1 MSVKKNNRFIPAVAG
16 LIYGGGFNGRKFCL
30 IFLMVFLL
38 LASAYL
44 PAQAVAPPL
53 DPAQSVPRHIL
64 DNMPPAGGYGRM
76 ITPLVP
82 QVQFGPL
89 KAMGDGIGNMT
100 LQNYIKTNTNV
111 NLIVVLVEFSDI
123 KMGAN
128 GRTEIGNMVT
138 SLTAYFRE
146 QSRNTITITSTLS
159 ASTYNL
165 NKTMATYGATDDVG
179 QLARDAV
186 AASDPDINF
195 ANYQCV
201 MVAHAGYGDE
211 TSGTPNGGDDIWSM
225 YWYRSSGSTNLIS
238 TNDGV
243 GINGLTIVPE
253 KEYGT
258 TQALGTICHEFG
270 HQLGL
275 PDLYDTT
282 YNTEGGMGK
291 WSLMATGN
299 YNGTP
304 KGSKPAFLDPICR
317 KLLGWSDVVNIT
329 DNQQNFNF
337 EFGKTYRLEKGGAA
351 SGDDYYYIEKR
362 GLISGSW
369 DEGLP
374 GEGLLI
380 FHVNGA
386 KETTN
391 NPNDTPPRLIELKV
405 ASGGDHLTSGPPRS
419 SIRGLS
425 TDPYPTTGNKEFHNT
440 STPSSKTWTNQN
452 SYVGVRDIV
461 KTGTGASLDI
471 KATAVLVKP
480 NFIAALGNNQSAA
493 VNTQFPAALR
503 VNLAESSGPISA
515 TAVTFSVTSGPAS
528 INGLATVNTDAAG
541 NAQVSVTAGAT
552 AGPVVITATTTP
564 AGWATPLTAVFNLSV
579 TGGGGPGSGP
589 ILLSSGWQDVN
600 TNGIADAGDKINL
613 IFDAAITISGVAAS
627 DFTLPVSGDSLG
639 TAPSFAIGSLATQ
652 LAITLGASCKIT
664 APGVFAPA
672 VLAPGSPSGINLSAT
687 MPSGRIT
694 GTGGDARPAAAA
706 VDIAAPAGAG
716 PQIVAA
722 TLNDM
727 NGNAQADAGDKIAVV
742 FDKAVIIS
750 GVVASDFALPVN
762 GDSFGSSPSFSS
774 DADPLKLIIT
784 LGASCKITA
793 PGTFNSGVLTAGA
806 PSGINI
812 SSSITAGHITDIG
825 GNNAAPAA
833 AAVDIALTTEIG
845 DVSTSKS
852 YITLKNSGDQPF
864 IADGAGGAIFEV
876 TILDDNGN
884 AIPGCDVFI
893 TSDRNQFANIDV
905 FSPASPS
912 KTEASGKISFTVK
925 TVQTGTRTITIE
937 AQKTGNAKK
946 NIGSQQIEYKAGAVS
961 PSLSTITATRTLIVG
976 DGADS
981 AEISVSLRDANHNPV
996 IQKLVTINPNP
1007 SAGIIITP
1015 TSAATDTGGNAK
1027 FIIKS
1032 NQPSN
1037 NVVITAVADGGIT
1050 ITQTLTITFMSQMV
1064 SIANSKVEE
1073 AVPGSVYIANGQIN
1087 AHIII
1092 TLRNSSN
1099 LPIANI
1105 TPQVSVSGMNNS
1117 VKNSD
1122 GQPVPPNALRPTD
1135 AEGKTYFEISSTTSE
1150 QKTVVVKVDGIALNQ
1165 QPVLNFT
1172 AGPYDRLIYSSG
1184 NTQVGAITT
1193 KLPRPLKV
1201 QVLDANNNR
1210 VSGAIVKF
1218 RIVQQPV
1225 SAVGTALS
1233 SAQMTSDSSG
1243 YAWADLTL
1251 GSAVGLYKVNAELT
1265 GAKDSPVVF
1274 NLEAQSGPPS
1284 TMIIESGDSQNGSIG
1299 APLNQPLAVKVFDAS
1314 GNPSP
1319 NVIVHFRQSVKPLDA
1334 SDCQLTSLDV
1344 PTDNFGMARAL
1355 VAKLGDKIGQYK
1367 ITASITTPPVSV
1379 NFTLTAVAGTPAF
1392 MQILSGESQNAV
1404 VGTPAASP
1412 LKLVVKDNS
1421 GNSVSSPVPGCAVR
1435 FFIYKGDGALSAE
1448 TVQTNASGEAS
1459 VNYTAGRTIGAQEI
1473 WASVEGNYSVTPVRF
1488 YVNATAAAADKLMNG
1503 NYYGSAYG
1511 RAGEAL
1517 QLPFAVRVV
1526 DIYGNPVAGH
1536 AVTISIT
1543 PPNVNPPASA
1553 YSVIKVEPADSKTNS
1568 EGLVT
1573 CFVRLGDKTGT
1584 YEVSMAA
1591 AGLSGSPF
1599 KFEAAATSGVLSA
1612 QKTVL
1617 AVTGGNGATADGVST
1632 IEVSVGCRDEFNNP
1646 VTGAYAYFYSDQP
1659 SVVNIIQPQ
1668 EPTGATGV
1676 AKAYLRSNRNG
1687 VFKIRA
1693 SVNSVNIDGEAQAAF
1708 LSGPFTASASQYYAY
1723 QPPAKVLANNSDYYT
1738 VKVEA
1743 RDAKSNPIS
1752 GVSPARLAINNGDP
1766 INVSVTYPADE
1777 SDTYGVMLFKVK
1789 ASQQGV
1795 KTLEVYID
1803 GERIQTNDRKNFIE
1817 LAFVTNPVDAGKSYA
1832 EVDGALSAPADG
1844 NSEIRL
1850 KLFVRDTA
1858 NAPISGLNFQSFQLK
1873 FKNTKTNGYETLD
1886 LTQRPLF
1893 YDPADFSYN
1902 FSVKTTKAAAFEVET
1917 TVISDQ
1923 TNYALSSRPL
1933 ITFTSGPAS
1942 QMLNL
1947 NGADIYSRVAEK
1959 SLTLLNISVVD
1970 AYNNP
1975 VHSAAVDFSLISAPE
1990 GAQHMSVEKSS
2001 TVYTDEN
2008 GMATTSVTLGTKTGL
2023 YVFKAESFGLNGS
2036 PVYFTAYATPGTAA
2050 SYELRNIPVELM
2062 QAQPVKQIE
2071 LAVYDS
2077 YGNLKYDCADA
2088 VYLLSS
2094 DKSAVLPYN
2103 SIESPYIFSAS
2114 DNGRKVFNEGLL
2126 FLTVSPSTTLTVKK
2140 VTSVS
2145 PLEVTSP
2152 PMRIVK
2158 MQQQQT
2164 DNFFIGSFFV
2174 PGSSNHIMIMAKSKS
2189 ELISPP
2195 ELNISFDGG
2204 PPASVTMNNTSKAR
2218 VYYKVVE
2225 IKAKPLKADIKIFA
2239 QSSVSGDYLFSEK
2252 VFNY

>member
-1 MSVKKNNRFIPAVAG
+1 MPAAGKPAYNRPYNKPKLH
-16 LIYGGGFNGRKFCL
+16 LIVIIAL
-30 IFLMVFLL
+30 LFLL
-38 LASAYL
+38 SAYL
-44 PAQAVAPPL
+44 SAHAVAPPL
-53 DPAQSVPRHIL
+53 DPNQSVPRHIL
-64 DNMPPAGGYGRM
+64 DNMPPPEGYGRM

-82 QVQFGPL
+82 EVAFGPL

-111 NLIVVLVEFSDI
+111 NLIVVLVEFSDV
-123 KMGAN
+123 KMGTN

-138 SLTAYFRE
+138 NLTAYFRE
-146 QSRNTITITSTLS
+146 QSRNTITVTSTLS

-165 NKTMATYGATDDVG
+165 NKTMAAYGATDDVG

-195 ANYQCV
+195 ANYQCI
-201 MVAHAGYGDE
+201 MVAHAGFGDE

-225 YWYRSSGSTNLIS
+225 YWYRASGSGNLIT

-243 GINGLTIVPE
+243 GINGVTIVPE

-270 HQLGL
+270 HQFGL

-282 YNTEGGMGK
+282 YNTEGGMGR

-317 KLLGWSDVVNIT
+317 KLLGWSDLVNIT
-329 DNQQNFNF
+329 ENQQNFNF

-351 SGDDYYYIEKR
+351 SGTDYYYIEKR
-362 GLISGSW
+362 GLITGSW

-391 NPNDTPPRLIELKV
+391 NPNDATPRLIELKV

-425 TDPYPTTGNKEFHNT
+425 TDPYPTAGNKEFHNT
-440 STPSSKTWTNQN
+440 STPSSKSWTNQN
-452 SYVGVRDIV
+452 SYIGVRDIV
-461 KTGTGASLDI
+461 KTGTGASLNI

-541 NAQVSVTAGAT
+541 NAQISVTAGAT
-552 AGPVVITATTTP
+552 AGAVVITATATP
-564 AGWATPLTAVFNLSV
+564 AGWTTPLTAVFNLSV

-589 ILLSSGWQDVN
+589 LLLGSGWQDVN
-600 TNGIADAGDKINL
+600 TNGIADAGDRINL

-639 TAPSFAIGSLATQ
+639 SAPSFAIGSLATQ

-664 APGVFAPA
+664 APGVFNPA

-694 GTGGDARPAAAA
+694 GTTGGNARPAAAA

-716 PQIVAA
+716 PRIVAA

-762 GDSFGSSPSFSS
+762 GDSFGSSPSFTS
-774 DADPLKLIIT
+774 DADALKLIIT

-793 PGTFNSGVLTAGA
+793 PGIFNSGQLTAGA

-812 SSSITAGHITDIG
+812 SSSIIAGHITDIG
-825 GNNAAPAA
+825 GNNAAPSA

-852 YITLKNSGDQPF
+852 YITLKNSGEQPF
-864 IADGAGGAIFEV
+864 IANGATGAIFEA

-893 TSDRNQFANIDV
+893 TSDRNQFANIDL
-905 FSPASPS
+905 FTPASPS

-925 TVQTGTRTITIE
+925 TTQTGTRTITIE

-946 NIGSQQIEYKAGAVS
+946 TIGSQQIEYKAGAVS
-961 PSLSTITATRTLIVG
+961 PSLSTISATRTLIVA

-1007 SAGIIITP
+1007 STGVIITP
-1015 TSAATDTGGNAK
+1015 ASTATDTGGNAK
-1027 FIIKS
+1027 FVIKS
-1032 NQPSN
+1032 NQPAN
-1037 NVVITAVADGGIT
+1037 NVIITAVADGGIM
-1050 ITQTLTITFMSQMV
+1050 ITQTLTLTFMSQMV
-1064 SIANSKVEE
+1064 SIANSRVEE
-1073 AVPGSVYIANGQIN
+1073 AVPGSVYIANGQVN

-1092 TLRNSSN
+1092 TLRNASN

-1117 VKNSD
+1117 VRNSD
-1122 GQPVPPNALRPTD
+1122 GQPVPPNAIRPTN
-1135 AEGKTYFEISSTTSE
+1135 AEGKTYFEVSSVTSE
-1150 QKTVVVKVDGIALNQ
+1150 QKTIIVKVDGISLNQ
-1165 QPVLNFT
+1165 QPVLNFA
-1172 AGPYDRLIYSSG
+1172 AGPYDRLTYSSG

-1210 VSGAIVKF
+1210 VSGAVVKF

-1225 SAVGTALS
+1225 GAMGAALS
-1233 SAQMTSDSSG
+1233 TAQMSSDSSG

-1274 NLEAQSGPPS
+1274 NLDAQSGPPS
-1284 TMIIESGDSQNGSIG
+1284 TMIIESGNGQNGAIG
-1299 APLNQPLAVKVFDAS
+1299 EPLNQPLAVKVFDAS

-1334 SDCQLTSLDV
+1334 SDCQLTQLDV

-1355 VAKLGDKIGQYK
+1355 VAKLGDKVGQYK
-1367 ITASITTPPVSV
+1367 ITASITTPPVSLD
-1379 NFTLTAVAGTPAF
+1379 FTLTAVAGTPAL
-1392 MQILSGESQNAV
+1392 MQILTGESQNAV
-1404 VGTPAASP
+1404 VNTPAASP

-1421 GNSVSSPVPGCAVR
+1421 GNNVSSPVPGCAVR
-1435 FFIYKGDGALSAE
+1435 FFIYKGSGALSAE
-1448 TVQTNASGEAS
+1448 MAQTNAAGEAS
-1459 VNYTAGRTIGAQEI
+1459 VNYTAGRAIGPEEI
-1473 WASVEGNYSVTPVRF
+1473 WASVEGNYNVSPVRF
-1488 YVNATAAAADKLMNG
+1488 YVNATAAAADKLING
-1503 NYYGSAYG
+1503 NYYSSAYG

-1526 DIYGNPVAGH
+1526 DIYGNPVAGR
-1536 AVTISIT
+1536 AVTVNIG
-1543 PPNVNPPASA
+1543 PPNVNPPASGH
-1553 YSVIKVEPADSKTNS
+1553 SVIKVEPADSKTNS
-1568 EGLVT
+1568 EGLVS

-1584 YEVSMAA
+1584 YEVTMTA
-1591 AGLSGSPF
+1591 AGLIGSPF

-1612 QKTVL
+1612 QKTIL
-1617 AVTGGNGATADGVST
+1617 AVTGGNGATADGIST
-1632 IEVSVGCRDEFNNP
+1632 IEVSVGCKDEFNNP

-1659 SVVNIIQPQ
+1659 SVLNIIQPQ
-1668 EPTGATGV
+1668 EPTGANGT
-1676 AKAYLRSNRNG
+1676 AKAYIRSSRNG
-1687 VFKIRA
+1687 VFKIKT
-1693 SVNSVNIDGEAQAAF
+1693 SVNSVNIAGEALASF
-1708 LSGPFTASASQYYAY
+1708 VSGPFTASASQYYLH
-1723 QPPAKVLANNSDYYT
+1723 QPPAKVLANNSDFYT

-1743 RDAKSNPIS
+1743 RDAKSNPVS
-1752 GVSPARLAINNGDP
+1752 GVSPSRLAVNNGDP
-1766 INVSVTYPADE
+1766 INVSITYPADD

-1817 LAFVTNPVDAGKSYA
+1817 LAFVTNPVDTGRSYA

-1850 KLFVRDTA
+1850 KIFVRDTA
-1858 NAPISGLNFQSFQLK
+1858 NAPISGLNFQSFQMK
-1873 FKNTKTNGYETLD
+1873 FKNIKTGGYETMD
-1886 LTQRPLF
+1886 LAQRPIF
-1893 YDPADFSYN
+1893 YDQADYSYN
-1902 FSVKTTKAAAFEVET
+1902 FSVKTTKASAFEVET
-1917 TVISDQ
+1917 TVVSDQ
-1923 TNYALSSRPL
+1923 TNYKLGVRPL

-1947 NGADIYSRVAEK
+1947 NGADIYSRVAER

-1970 AYNNP
+1970 AFNNP

-2001 TVYTDEN
+2001 TVYTDDN
-2008 GMATTSVTLGTKTGL
+2008 GMATTSITLGTVTGL

-2036 PVYFTAYATPGTAA
+2036 PVYFSAYATPGTAA

-2062 QAQPVKQIE
+2062 QAQPIKQIE

-2088 VYLLSS
+2088 IYLLSS

-2103 SIESPYIFSAS
+2103 SIDTPYIFSAG

-2126 FLTVSPSTTLTVKK
+2126 FLTVSSSTTLTVKK

-2145 PLEVTSP
+2145 PLESTSP
-2152 PMRIVK
+2152 PMRVVK

-2164 DNFFIGSFFV
+2164 SNFFIGSFFV
-2174 PGSSNHIMIMAKSKS
+2174 PGSSNHVMIMAKSKS

-2204 PPASVTMNNTSKAR
+2204 PPSAMTMNNTSKAR

-2225 IKAKPLKADIKIFA
+2225 VKAKPLKADVKIFA
-2239 QSSVSGDYLFSEK
+2239 QSSGSGDYLFSEE